1 MNRQSP
7 SQSFSQEV
15 EPIAQNFPK
24 TAEFEN
30 KLFPETFLGAFRMD
44 LGTLLGLTFYIRDH
58 FFRVSV
64 RRDIS
69 HEAADAQDQYQ
80 GGSHNEEKRLQRT
93 L

>member
-30 KLFPETFLGAFRMD
+30 KLFPRNVFGGVPDGFGNAFGADVLD
-44 LGTLLGLTFYIRDH
+44 LGS
-58 FFRVSV
+58 FF
-64 RRDIS
+64 
-69 HEAADAQDQYQ
+69 
-80 GGSHNEEKRLQRT
+80 
-93 L
+93 